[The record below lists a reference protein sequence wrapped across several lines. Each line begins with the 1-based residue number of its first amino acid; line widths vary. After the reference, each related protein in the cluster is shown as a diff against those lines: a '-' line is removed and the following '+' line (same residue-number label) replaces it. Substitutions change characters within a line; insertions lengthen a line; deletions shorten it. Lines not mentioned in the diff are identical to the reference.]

1 VSLLRIAVTMFSSL
15 ILVLATTSCGG
26 DEFGSRAYEIESRD
40 QWVGGPA
47 ADAWVGDFILE
58 NEYLRVGVL
67 SARCAV
73 EPHTLDGTEID
84 PDARPDLSGS
94 CSSPGVGLYGGSLVD
109 IDLRRLDGS
118 LSSGAG
124 RDVFSEMFN
133 TVNLD
138 IMETLNVSVLSDG
151 SAGGPAVVRTQGR
164 SGDYISYM
172 GLLGGLLGLPEV
184 WQITDYILEPAA
196 PYLTIRTT
204 AVIVEDDELLS
215 LDDPC
220 GWQGGDEG
228 LPCEQFLIEPELS
241 RIDLVGALNSGGLVF
256 GDFFM
261 AGGDV
266 DIFIPGAGFHED
278 RVVADSFVAGVNS
291 IEEPFAFPYLGA
303 SGDEVSYAVG
313 NGGYLS
319 APLFTSSL
327 TAVFG
332 AGVRPGLSDKGGTL
346 PFTQQVFTY
355 ERYFG
360 VGGGDIGSALD
371 SLLQA
376 SVDRGLPMQLG
387 SVSGRVIEDRTMK
400 PLSGVPVLVYRDTG
414 APSDSLGLP
423 PIEDL
428 FTQWRTDL
436 ATDDVADG
444 SFAGRLPAGSY
455 LLISKD
461 PSRAPSL
468 PVSLTVIAGGAVETG
483 VIARRPGGLEVH
495 IRDEAGQAIPAKI
508 SLRPLGDAAAL
519 SLADL
524 GDPYVAGGLSHV
536 VFAASGSERMELPQG
551 RYQVYVSRGVEY
563 SLWDSAE
570 QGNPAGVLIQAGSST
585 RIDAVLHREV
595 DSSGY
600 ISADL
605 HVHAAPSHDSGVPLT
620 KRVATMAC
628 EGVEYVVATDH
639 DVITDYR
646 PALEQMGL
654 DPWLQASS
662 GLEVTGIEV
671 GHYLGFPLLIDHN
684 RPKGGALDWTGL
696 TPTSVIAGVAELG
709 AFSPDET
716 IVYIGHP
723 RDGILGYFDQFGFNP
738 FEGEFLSPELDS
750 PLLNL
755 LGGNELLDEDNFTL
769 DFEAIEILNGK
780 RMDLVRTPT
789 HHEILCNQALAAG
802 EPLPECPEGASL
814 YTMIER
820 TAEEQAGLD
829 AGTHFV
835 TSAMQGQLDDWFS
848 LLNLGY
854 RHTALGN
861 SDTHG
866 TTSIESGCPRNFV
879 SSAVDAPE
887 LIDERAVAQ
896 AIREHK
902 VVPSYGPLIRASIDG
917 AGVGSDVS
925 AKAGTAEVSIQVQAP
940 RWMDI
945 DRVEL
950 YENGRMIHEFVG
962 EDISRGGVVKL
973 ETTWPVQPMDDAGT
987 AQDAWYVV
995 VAMGAQSLSPVFT
1008 PVGVP
1013 KLELNEIVVG
1023 ALSSLDLSVGG
1034 AALAGEA
1041 APFERTYSVFPFAF
1055 TNPIWLDVNG
1065 DLDGD
1070 GNNFEALGRVPEWFR
1085 PAPE

>member
-1 VSLLRIAVTMFSSL
+1 VRILSLLYL
-15 ILVLATTSCGG
+15 LVCATACGG
-26 DEFGSRAYEIESRD
+26 GDLGSRAYEIDSRD

-58 NEYLRVGVL
+58 NDHLRIGIL
-67 SARCAV
+67 GARCAV
-73 EPHTLDGTEID
+73 EGHTLDGSEID
-84 PDARPDLSGS
+84 PDARPDLRGT
-94 CSSPGVGLYGGSLVD
+94 CSSPGVGLYGGSMVD

-118 LSSGAG
+118 GGSGAG

-138 IMETLNVSVLSDG
+138 IMETLNVSVLADG
-151 SAGGPAVVRTQGR
+151 TDGGPAVIRSQGR

-184 WQITDYILEPAA
+184 WQITDYILEPGA

-215 LDDPC
+215 VDDPC
-220 GWQGGDEG
+220 SWQAGDEG
-228 LPCEQFLIEPELS
+228 LPCQQFLVEPELAQ
-241 RIDLVGALNSGGLVF
+241 IDLVGALNSGGLVF

-266 DIFIPGAGFHED
+266 DIFIPGAGFHEN
-278 RVVADSFVAGVNS
+278 RVVADSFLAGVNS
-291 IEEPFAFPYLGA
+291 IEEPFFFPYLGA
-303 SGDEVSYAVG
+303 SGAEVSYAVG

-332 AGVRPGLSDKGGTL
+332 AGVRPAVSDKGEVVL
-346 PFTQQVFTY
+346 PFERQVFTY

-371 SLLQA
+371 ALLQA
-376 SVDRGLPMQLG
+376 SVDRGFPMDLG
-387 SVSGRVIEDRTMK
+387 GVSGRLVEEGTMR

-414 APSDSLGLP
+414 AERDSLGLP

-428 FTQWRTDL
+428 YTQWRTDL
-436 ATDDVADG
+436 DADDVADG

-468 PVSLTVIAGGAVETG
+468 ATPLTVVAGADVEVG
-483 VIARRPGGLEVH
+483 VVARRPGSLEVH
-495 IRDEAGQAIPAKI
+495 IRDESGRALPAKI
-508 SLRPLGDAAAL
+508 SLRPLGGNDAL

-536 VFAASGSERMELPQG
+536 VFAPSGSADIELPEG
-551 RYQVYVSRGVEY
+551 RYQVYISRGVEY
-563 SLWDSAE
+563 SLWNSAE
-570 QGNPAGVLIQAGSST
+570 QGSSDGLLVRAGAAS
-585 RIDAVLHREV
+585 RIDAVLHREM
-595 DSSGY
+595 DSTGY

-628 EGVEYVVATDH
+628 EGVEYVAATDH

-646 PALEQMGL
+646 PALEMMGL
-654 DPWLQASS
+654 DPWLQASA

-696 TPTSVIAGVAELG
+696 TPASVLTGVAELG
-709 AFSPDET
+709 AHSPEET

-738 FEGEFLSPELDS
+738 FEGGLLSPELES

-755 LGGNELLDEDNFTL
+755 LGGNDLLDKDNFTL

-780 RMDLVRTPT
+780 RLDLIRTPT
-789 HHEILCNQALAAG
+789 QLEVECNRALESGTPMA
-802 EPLPECPEGASL
+802 ECPDGASL
-814 YTMIER
+814 YRMIER
-820 TAEEQAGLD
+820 TAEEQAGMD
-829 AGTHFV
+829 AGTDLV
-835 TSAMQGQLDDWFS
+835 SGAMQGQLDDWFS

-879 SSAVDAPE
+879 RSLVDAPE
-887 LIDERAVAQ
+887 SIDERTVAQ

-902 VVPSYGPLIRASIDG
+902 VVPSYGPLIHFSIDG

-925 AKAGTAEVSIQVQAP
+925 APTGSAEVAIQVQAP
-940 RWMDI
+940 RWMSI

-962 EDISRGGVVKL
+962 EEISSDGVVKID
-973 ETTWPVQPMDDAGT
+973 TTWSVQPTDDQGAPR
-987 AQDAWYVV
+987 DAWYVA
-995 VAMGAQSLSPVFT
+995 VAMGEQDLSPVFT
-1008 PVGVP
+1008 PVGVA
-1013 KLELNEIVVG
+1013 KLELDEIVVG
-1023 ALSSLDLSVGG
+1023 ALSSLDLSIGGG
-1034 AALAGEA
+1034 ALASESV
-1041 APFERTYSVFPFAF
+1041 PFERTHAVFPFAF
-1055 TNPIWLDVNG
+1055 TNPIWLDVDGDANG
-1065 DLDGD
+1065 DGAA
-1070 GNNFEALGRVPEWFR
+1070 FEALGRIPEWFR

>member
-1 VSLLRIAVTMFSSL
+1 
-15 ILVLATTSCGG
+15 
-26 DEFGSRAYEIESRD
+26 
-40 QWVGGPA
+40 
-47 ADAWVGDFILE
+47 
-58 NEYLRVGVL
+58 
-67 SARCAV
+67 
-73 EPHTLDGTEID
+73 
-84 PDARPDLSGS
+84 
-94 CSSPGVGLYGGSLVD
+94 
-109 IDLRRLDGS
+109 
-118 LSSGAG
+118 
-124 RDVFSEMFN
+124 
-133 TVNLD
+133 
-138 IMETLNVSVLSDG
+138 
-151 SAGGPAVVRTQGR
+151 
-164 SGDYISYM
+164 
-172 GLLGGLLGLPEV
+172 
-184 WQITDYILEPAA
+184 
-196 PYLTIRTT
+196 
-204 AVIVEDDELLS
+204 
-215 LDDPC
+215 
-220 GWQGGDEG
+220 
-228 LPCEQFLIEPELS
+228 
-241 RIDLVGALNSGGLVF
+241 
-256 GDFFM
+256 
-261 AGGDV
+261 
-266 DIFIPGAGFHED
+266 
-278 RVVADSFVAGVNS
+278 
-291 IEEPFAFPYLGA
+291 
-303 SGDEVSYAVG
+303 
-313 NGGYLS
+313 
-319 APLFTSSL
+319 
-327 TAVFG
+327 
-332 AGVRPGLSDKGGTL
+332 
-346 PFTQQVFTY
+346 
-355 ERYFG
+355 
-360 VGGGDIGSALD
+360 
-371 SLLQA
+371 
-376 SVDRGLPMQLG
+376 
-387 SVSGRVIEDRTMK
+387 
-400 PLSGVPVLVYRDTG
+400 
-414 APSDSLGLP
+414 
-423 PIEDL
+423 
-428 FTQWRTDL
+428 
-436 ATDDVADG
+436 
-444 SFAGRLPAGSY
+444 
-455 LLISKD
+455 
-461 PSRAPSL
+461 
-468 PVSLTVIAGGAVETG
+468 
-483 VIARRPGGLEVH
+483 
-495 IRDEAGQAIPAKI
+495 
-508 SLRPLGDAAAL
+508 
-519 SLADL
+519 
-524 GDPYVAGGLSHV
+524 
-536 VFAASGSERMELPQG
+536 
-551 RYQVYVSRGVEY
+551 
-563 SLWDSAE
+563 
-570 QGNPAGVLIQAGSST
+570 
-585 RIDAVLHREV
+585 
-595 DSSGY
+595 
-600 ISADL
+600 
-605 HVHAAPSHDSGVPLT
+605 
-620 KRVATMAC
+620 
-628 EGVEYVVATDH
+628 
-639 DVITDYR
+639 
-646 PALEQMGL
+646 
-654 DPWLQASS
+654 
-662 GLEVTGIEV
+662 VTGIEV